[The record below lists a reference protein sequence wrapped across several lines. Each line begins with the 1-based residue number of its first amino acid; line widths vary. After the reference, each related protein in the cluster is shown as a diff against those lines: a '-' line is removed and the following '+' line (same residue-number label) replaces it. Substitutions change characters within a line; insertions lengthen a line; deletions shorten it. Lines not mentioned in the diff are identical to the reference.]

1 MTKIRTPLTF
11 ENALTTV
18 AAALGW
24 KKTARIVGRS
34 ENTVRNWSDNDTTT
48 GITLEAALQLDVEY
62 HKAGGEGAPFFNC
75 YATLVE
81 SARLDACPEI
91 QALIAGAAK
100 VAKETGEAIEA
111 TLNAATTSSGLS
123 DIAIAERELEEA
135 INAHRNSLSLIR
147 ARKQHLIDPE
157 GKKMER
163 ESDARAQG
171 VAQPMQTA

>member
-135 INAHRNSLSLIR
+135 INAQTNALAAVR
-147 ARKQHLIDPE
+147 ARRKAIEE
-157 GKKMER
+157 GNG
-163 ESDARAQG
+163 SGTDARAQE